1 MGEPAS
7 SVGPPIRS
15 MLVKINSFRETFRR
29 KEAVKEQENYCVK
42 SKIDKPESK
51 EQEKKK
57 LVFLTQKSSNATT
70 KVMQLI
76 SQLIQE
82 KESEKCEKCVVNI

>member
-82 KESEKCEKCVVNI
+82 KESEKCIVNICK